1 MKQFLAKLREQFR
14 VLAKKAAG
22 KLGEEDLQES
32 RVPDTSELRRGLM
45 GLRRIVFSL
54 ISINAEEKGFFQI
67 IMKVP
72 HIIIPHSLLKKGCC
86 LSDFTIFHDSLSQI
100 FATMAKRFRGLR
112 PYSFALG
119 L

>member
-1 MKQFLAKLREQFR
+1 MERILEKIAKFLKYSREKYQTFKGFKAQLDEVGSFLKQFLSKLRDQFR

-67 IMKVP
+67 IMKVR
-72 HIIIPHSLLKKGCC
+72 
-86 LSDFTIFHDSLSQI
+86 T
-100 FATMAKRFRGLR
+100 T
-112 PYSFALG
+112 
-119 L
+119 